1 MAASLLLNFSVG
13 PRLASSVL
21 RTCQLVRS
29 YNQQG
34 NNKTG
39 LVNRQLIVRQR
50 IISDLSR
57 CSQIKSAID
66 QIDQTIRN
74 PKHVSLAVIL
84 SIRFDKEVQDS
95 IIKIVDGT
103 VFRVEKIDKDNVPAN
118 TLVQTYIANQSI
130 AIYQVE
136 INCQI
141 DSPADMTQT

>member
-1 MAASLLLNFSVG
+1 M
-13 PRLASSVL
+13 
-21 RTCQLVRS
+21 
-29 YNQQG
+29 
-34 NNKTG
+34 
-39 LVNRQLIVRQR
+39 
-50 IISDLSR
+50 
-57 CSQIKSAID
+57 
-66 QIDQTIRN
+66 
-74 PKHVSLAVIL
+74 AVIL

-141 DSPADMTQT
+141 DSTADMT